1 MQPQSAELKLAD
13 FISQDCGNLMTRSIT
28 HACIV
33 AQKPYLL
40 EFEGYEARFSIGQQ
54 RTQLPAMH
62 ISTLRNHVRP
72 LASEYGLT
80 LEHIFKQG
88 MPPSPARTV
97 AVKSARSP
105 SAAASAGHDPKED
118 MDIFG
123 NRLVALLEAGC
134 EGPLNSLQTQQFDY
148 RAMYGRSYSLP
159 LGSLTFVAAIRA
171 AFERVFEDAG
181 ARDTL
186 FSLVAVCFVRCLN
199 ESLQAY
205 SKRFDMLVAAEAE
218 ELRETT
224 SAIRTV
230 PYENFAATYPLGI

>member
-13 FISQDCGNLMTRSIT
+13 FIAQDCGNLMTRSIT

-40 EFEGYEARFSIGQQ
+40 EFEAHEARFAIGLQ

-72 LASEYGLT
+72 LASEYGQT
-80 LEHIFKQG
+80 LEHIFRQG
-88 MPPSPARTV
+88 MPPSSIRPGV
-97 AVKSARSP
+97 VKSVRPAGATAT
-105 SAAASAGHDPKED
+105 AAVEGRED
-118 MDIFG
+118 SDIFG
-123 NRLVALLEAGC
+123 GRLVALLEAGC
-134 EGPLNSLQTQQFDY
+134 EAPLNSLQTQQFEY

-171 AFERVFEDAG
+171 AFERVFEDAA
-181 ARDTL
+181 ARETL

-218 ELRETT
+218 ELREMT
-224 SAIRTV
+224 SVIRVV
-230 PYENFAATYPLGI
+230 PYDNFAPTYPLGI

>member
-13 FISQDCGNLMTRSIT
+13 FITQDCGNLMTRSIT

-40 EFEGYEARFSIGQQ
+40 EFEAHEAKFSTGQQ

-72 LASEYGLT
+72 MATEYSQALD
-80 LEHIFKQG
+80 HIFRQG
-88 MPPSPARTV
+88 TPPSPTRPV
-97 AVKSARSP
+97 IGRGVRP
-105 SAAASAGHDPKED
+105 AGSGVDGRDDGD
-118 MDIFG
+118 MFG
-123 NRLVALLEAGC
+123 GRLIALLEAGC
-134 EGPLNSLQTQQFDY
+134 EGPLNSLQTQQFEY
-148 RAMYGRSYSLP
+148 RAMYGRSHSLP
-159 LGSLTFVAAIRA
+159 LGSLTFVAAIRT
-171 AFERVFEDAG
+171 AFERVFDDTALRE
-181 ARDTL
+181 TL

-205 SKRFDMLVAAEAE
+205 SKRFDMLVAAEAD
-218 ELRETT
+218 ELRDT
-224 SAIRTV
+224 APVVRVV